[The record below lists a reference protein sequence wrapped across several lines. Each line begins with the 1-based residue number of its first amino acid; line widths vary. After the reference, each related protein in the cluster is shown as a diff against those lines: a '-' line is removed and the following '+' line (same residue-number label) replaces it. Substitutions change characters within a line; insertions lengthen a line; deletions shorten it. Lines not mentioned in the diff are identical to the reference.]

1 MSAVAVF
8 GGSCWGVQMPGGDK
22 CPTFVLCCRGAGKD
36 QWVSVSTAGWR
47 AAPWFVRHR
56 LAALTTRQVRAGE
69 TARAAGNLQEAD
81 GAPVCRSVCESRL
94 SSRGVGG
101 KAAAPETLDI
111 AAVASTLSLPVRE
124 IRLACWRYLLIAG
137 MLISFISFCSKPCVR
152 SSHKQ

>member
-1 MSAVAVF
+1 M
-8 GGSCWGVQMPGGDK
+8 
-22 CPTFVLCCRGAGKD
+22 
-36 QWVSVSTAGWR
+36 
-47 AAPWFVRHR
+47 RHR

-101 KAAAPETLDI
+101 KTAAPETLDI

-137 MLISFISFCSKPCVR
+137 MLISFWHSFHFPQNHAFAAVTNSNDSVTLSWTVR
-152 SSHKQ
+152 LQSTDNCP

>member
-1 MSAVAVF
+1 
-8 GGSCWGVQMPGGDK
+8 
-22 CPTFVLCCRGAGKD
+22 
-36 QWVSVSTAGWR
+36 
-47 AAPWFVRHR
+47 VRHR

-101 KAAAPETLDI
+101 KTAAPETLDI
-111 AAVASTLSLPVRE
+111 AAVASTLSLPVREIRLKHCRFE